1 MCERDLNTSKALAVV
16 WEAVR
21 SDLDSA
27 TKRATLAVFDSVLG
41 LDLAGWAPKAA
52 QVPQEVLDLVQARA
66 EARREKRW
74 ADADS
79 LRDQVTELGFVI
91 KDTPDGAT
99 VERL

>member
-1 MCERDLNTSKALAVV
+1 MCGEDLNTSKALAVV

-79 LRDQVTELGFVI
+79 TRPVTELGFVI